1 MDEEERENPSVESEV
16 EMTEEETLEDQI
28 SLLQEEIDYLKDA
41 LEEER
46 ARAKEYLDA
55 AKRIQAEFDNYKKR
69 LQREKEQKVQ
79 EANEKLI
86 CEFLS
91 IMDDFERAIQAQD
104 GGKEF
109 QEGIRKIHNNIL
121 NLLEHYGVSEIE
133 MDDQFNPELH
143 EALSVGEGE
152 DGRILE
158 VYQKGYRMGNRIL
171 RCPKVKVGRSTEK
184 ERPAEEEQSDEG
196 D

>member
-1 MDEEERENPSVESEV
+1 MDKEERKNAFLESEAE

-28 SLLQEEIDYLKDA
+28 SLLQEEIDYLKET

-55 AKRIQAEFDNYKKR
+55 AKRIQADFDNYKKR

-79 EANEKLI
+79 EANEKFI

-91 IMDDFERAIQAQD
+91 ILDDFERALEAQD
-104 GGKEF
+104 SVSEF
-109 QEGIRKIHNNIL
+109 QEGVRKIHNNIL
-121 NLLEHYGVSEIE
+121 NLLEHYGVREIE
-133 MDDQFNPELH
+133 MGDQFDPEVH
-143 EALSVGEGE
+143 EALSVDQGE

-158 VYQKGYRMGNRIL
+158 VYQRGYRIGNRVL
-171 RCPKVKVGRSTEK
+171 RCPKVKVGRSTK
-184 ERPAEEEQSDEG
+184 NKGSDEG

>member
-1 MDEEERENPSVESEV
+1 MDEEERENASVESEV